1 MMKPVHTAG
10 AEFSPCRLYRYSLWR
25 LWGQPTDG
33 YAMFIGLNP
42 STADEKVDDRTVR
55 RCISYAQDWGYGG
68 LVMTNLFAFR
78 ATKPTAMKAATDPV
92 GAENDAYLHRLSK
105 DAAVVVAAW
114 GDDGLHMAR
123 GEAVRKMLPS
133 LHALAFTKAGLP
145 RHPLYLHR
153 SLTPVP
159 WLK

>member
-1 MMKPVHTAG
+1 MKPVHTTG

-25 LWGQPTDG
+25 QWGKPTDG

-42 STADEKVDDRTVR
+42 STADEKLDDRTVR

-78 ATKPTAMKAATDPV
+78 ATKPSDMKAATDPV
-92 GAENDAYLHRLSK
+92 GAENDAYLRRLSK

-114 GDDGLHMAR
+114 GEDGLHMAR
-123 GEAVRKMLPS
+123 GEAVRKMLPN
-133 LHALAFTKAGLP
+133 LNTLAFTKAGLP
-145 RHPLYLHR
+145 RHPLYLR
-153 SLTPVP
+153 KSLTPVP
-159 WLK
+159 WTK

>member
-1 MMKPVHTAG
+1 MKPVHTTG

-25 LWGQPTDG
+25 HWGEPTDS

-42 STADEKVDDRTVR
+42 STADENLDDRTVR

-78 ATKPTAMKAATDPV
+78 ATKPADMKAAADPV
-92 GAENDAYLHRLSK
+92 GAENDAYLRRLST

-114 GDDGLHMAR
+114 GEDGLHMAR
-123 GEAVRKMLPS
+123 GDAVRRMLPN
-133 LHALAFTKAGLP
+133 LCALAFTKAGLP
-145 RHPLYLHR
+145 RHPLYLPK

-159 WLK
+159 WTK